1 MTLQRDDVLI
11 LGAGVIGLSCALEL
25 LKAGRG
31 VTVIDAGH
39 VGGGASHGNCGTI
52 TPSHATPL
60 ASPGMI
66 SQALRW
72 MLQPDAPLYVK
83 PRFDPGLAHWLL
95 RFAARCNAP
104 DYRASAR
111 PKAALLNA
119 SRVLLETNIRDEGL
133 ECEFVAEGLTYVYR
147 DPRSL
152 DAAAGLVA
160 ALSEF
165 GVSAEILDAARLAR
179 DEPALREGMAGG
191 VFFPDDAVLRPDRL
205 VAELARRVRER
216 GGVIVEHDAATGFTR
231 DTEGRITRVHTP
243 QGERAADQVVFA
255 CGAWSPLLSRQ
266 LDLRLPIQPGKGY
279 SITYSRPSLAPRRP
293 LVLRERSVCVTTWG
307 SGYRLGSTMEFSG
320 YDTRLNRVRLDALA
334 RGAAEYLREP
344 VGAEVHEEWYGW
356 RPMTWD
362 DLPIIGF
369 AATVPNLMLAI
380 GHGMMGVSMSAIT
393 ARLVA
398 ELLAG
403 RPTSL
408 DPAPCSPRR
417 FGV

>member
-11 LGAGVIGLSCALEL
+11 LGAGVIGLSCAMEL

-31 VTVIDAGH
+31 VTVIDADR

-60 ASPGMI
+60 AAPGMI
-66 SQALRW
+66 STALKW

-83 PRFDPGLAHWLL
+83 PRFDPKLAHWLL
-95 RFAARCNAP
+95 RFAARCNAR

-111 PKAALLNA
+111 PKAALLRA
-119 SRVLLETNIRDEGL
+119 SRALLESNIREEGL
-133 ECEFVAEGLTYVYR
+133 DCEFATEGLTYVYR

-152 DAAAGLVA
+152 DAAAALVGD
-160 ALSEF
+160 LREF
-165 GVSAEILDAARLAR
+165 GVRAEILDAARLAR
-179 DEPALREGMAGG
+179 EEPALREGMAGG
-191 VFFPDDAVLRPDRL
+191 VYFPDDAVLRPDRL

-216 GGVIVEHDAATGFTR
+216 GGVIVEHCAATEFTR
-231 DTEGRITRVHTP
+231 NAGGRITTVRTA
-243 QGERAADQVVFA
+243 QSERAADQIVFA

-266 LDLRLPIQPGKGY
+266 LGVRLPIQPGKGY
-279 SITYSRPSLAPRRP
+279 SITYSRPTLAPRRP

-320 YDTRLNRVRLDALA
+320 YDDTLNPVRLAALA

-344 VGAEVHEEWYGW
+344 VGAEVREEWCGW

-362 DLPIIGF
+362 DLPILGF
-369 AATVPNLMLAI
+369 AAAVPNLMLAT

-393 ARLVA
+393 GRLVA
-398 ELLAG
+398 ELLDG
-403 RPTSL
+403 CSTSL
-408 DPAPCSPRR
+408 DPAPYSPRR